1 MSHRLP
7 WKSKMRHR
15 PEWSNT
21 RSGFKLDLVWISAA
35 HRGWWRGPSTSAHEW
50 HHRRPWLLWNH
61 HHCTNASRYLD
72 DNATTTHDDP
82 ATTDFLF
89 CMPSTTHSTAVSLE
103 SNRTLAAVP
112 PRTRLGVR
120 GVPYLVRLK
129 DTVVLDLEMDSQYFY
144 LRFIFYTKG
153 NGVETFSIR
162 ACITRIVFFLRNR
175 KFSYENHV

>member
-103 SNRTLAAVP
+103 LNRALLLFLFGPGWVLGEYLA
-112 PRTRLGVR
+112 L
-120 GVPYLVRLK
+120 LEN
-129 DTVVLDLEMDSQYFY
+129 TVALDLEMDSQYFY
-144 LRFIFYTKG
+144 LRLIFYTKG
-153 NGVETFSIR
+153 NGGETFSIR

-175 KFSYENHV
+175 KFSYENYA